1 MKISGVA
8 SFVPY
13 SLRHTCLTR
22 WANAGMNPF
31 NLQYLAGHENI
42 ATTLRYIHLARM
54 DAQEKL
60 REVR

>member
-1 MKISGVA
+1 
-8 SFVPY
+8 
-13 SLRHTCLTR
+13 
-22 WANAGMNPF
+22 MNPF